1 MLKLE
6 PSGMVVYCPE
16 TGTAARFNRQ
26 ETRKLW
32 DIEKFP
38 DDINAPEVVHLEVS
52 ARCNLNC
59 SYCYVDKGG
68 GDLPTLY
75 WGRIIRELTHPDLKI
90 FQLTF
95 GGGEPFLREDLFHLA
110 EYAQK
115 RGVSRTATTNG
126 LLLPEHAASELVLF
140 DMIDVSYHGD
150 HGIVERGLSRL
161 AECGVK
167 RGVIWIGKKSYL
179 PGLDKVAG
187 LCSHYEAE
195 LLMLAYK
202 THTEP
207 NEIIQPKE
215 LYEIARQLSSSIHV
229 ATDGAAVGKCL
240 CNYRFA
246 DVDSAGNLL
255 PCSFIR
261 EPMGNL
267 LENSFEKIWQK
278 RERYRECPYF
288 DLNNHHCWENHQ
300 GK

>member
-1 MLKLE
+1 
-6 PSGMVVYCPE
+6 MVVYCHQ

-52 ARCNLNC
+52 AKCNLNC
-59 SYCYVDKGG
+59 EYCYVDKSGN
-68 GDLPTLY
+68 DLPTLY
-75 WGRIIRELTHPDLKI
+75 WGKIIRELTHPDLKI

-95 GGGEPFLREDLFHLA
+95 GGGEPFLRDDLFHLA

-126 LLLPEHAASELVLF
+126 LLLPEHAASELTLF

-150 HGIVERGLSRL
+150 HAIVERGLSRL

-167 RGVIWIGKKSYL
+167 RGVIWIGKKAYL
-179 PGLDKVAG
+179 PGLDRVAD

-202 THTEP
+202 THAEP
-207 NEIIQPKE
+207 DEVIQPKE
-215 LYEIARQLSSSIHV
+215 LYEIARQLSNSIRV
-229 ATDGAAVGKCL
+229 ATDGATVGKCL

-246 DVDSAGNLL
+246 DVDSQGNLL
-255 PCSFIR
+255 PYSFIR
-261 EPMGNL
+261 EAMGNL
-267 LENSFEKIWQK
+267 LEKPFEEIWRG
-278 RERYRECPYF
+278 RERYQNCPYF
-288 DLNNHHCWENHQ
+288 DLNNCNCWEHK
-300 GK
+300 GD